1 MKSYKLRY
9 ILGRMCKTLPLEL
22 KTGRPSGSAEHRG
35 QLILYSMMMS
45 ERRPDPEAGLLLYL
59 RTSSMQEIKAGIHE
73 MRGLVQLRNHLAF
86 HLAND
91 NEVHIHIFNFP
102 YYTQRFLRMNSFSS
116 QIFHFSAVVLDYT
129 VVKSLYVEILLYLI
143 YICDKKKIHS
153 QKNVYFF
160 NAVIILNFC

>member
-1 MKSYKLRY
+1 
-9 ILGRMCKTLPLEL
+9 MCKTLPLEL

-73 MRGLVQLRNHLAF
+73 MRGLVQLRNQLAF

-91 NEVHIHIFNFP
+91 NEVHIHIFNCP
-102 YYTQRFLRMNSFSS
+102 YYTQVFFENKFFFIADIPFFCSCFG
-116 QIFHFSAVVLDYT
+116 
-129 VVKSLYVEILLYLI
+129 LYF
-143 YICDKKKIHS
+143 KKISVYIDFSIVHIV
-153 QKNVYFF
+153 QKNCRKMEY
-160 NAVIILNFC
+160 LQQQD